1 MGKGNLVYYQFAGE
15 IGQLMKPSILVVDDD
30 EVMRET
36 LSDVLKKRGYEIFSA
51 GSGTETISVIK
62 KNIIDLVLLDMRLPD
77 EDGLEVLKKIKELDT
92 DILVII
98 MTAYSDV
105 QTAVSAM
112 KSGAY
117 HYINKP
123 FELEELKLLIEK
135 GLETKSLINEVRR
148 LYRAQK
154 GKNQNNYL
162 HGTSP
167 QIQYVKELID
177 TISKTYKTSVLI
189 QGESGTG
196 KELAANAIHDQG
208 QRCSHPMM
216 KINCSAIPD
225 ALLESELFGYERG
238 AFTDAKNT
246 KKGLFELADGGTV
259 FLDEIGEMKPFL
271 QSKILRFL
279 ETQSFMRVGGER
291 EIKVDVRIITA
302 TNRDLEK
309 MVREGIFRKDLYY
322 RLKVMVIDMPPL
334 RDRGEEDILLLSNL
348 FIEENN
354 KEYGKQVRGFS
365 EEGKRL
371 VLDYDW
377 PGNVRELR
385 NVVERAMILS
395 GQKWITPDQ
404 LPFELKQRKSD
415 GPSGLDSELMEGVEA
430 LSLEGIE
437 KIYISRIL
445 KKLEWNKSKAAK
457 LLGIT
462 RTTLREK
469 IRRYQLSHQQPN
481 G

>member
-1 MGKGNLVYYQFAGE
+1 
-15 IGQLMKPSILVVDDD
+15 MKPSILIVDDD

-36 LSDVLKKRGYEIFSA
+36 LSDVLRKRGYEIFLASSGSEVLSA
-51 GSGTETISVIK
+51 IK
-62 KNIIDLVLLDMRLPD
+62 KNIVDLVLLDMRLPD
-77 EDGLEVLKKIKELDT
+77 IDGLEVLKQIKEFDT
-92 DILVII
+92 EILVMM
-98 MTAYSDV
+98 MTAYSDI

-148 LYRAQK
+148 LRRQQREEY
-154 GKNQNNYL
+154 QNIHI
-162 HGTSP
+162 HGVSP
-167 QIQYVKELID
+167 QIQYVRELIGM
-177 TISKTYKTSVLI
+177 ISKTQKTSVLI

-196 KELAANAIHDQG
+196 KELAANAVHYTSK
-208 QRCSHPMM
+208 RSNRPLM

-225 ALLESELFGYERG
+225 SLLESELFGYEKG

-259 FLDEIGEMKPFL
+259 FLDEIGDMKPFL

-291 EIKVDVRIITA
+291 EIKVDVRIIAA
-302 TNRDLEK
+302 TNKDLETL
-309 MVREGIFRKDLYY
+309 VREGTFRKDLYY
-322 RLKVMVIDMPPL
+322 RLKVMVIEMPPL
-334 RDRGEEDILLLSNL
+334 RDRPEDILVLSNL

-354 KEYGKQVRGFS
+354 REHGKNVRGFS
-365 EEGKRL
+365 NDAKKFMTQ
-371 VLDYDW
+371 YHW

-385 NVVERAMILS
+385 NVMERAMIL
-395 GQKWITPDQ
+395 TDQ
-404 LPFELKQRKSD
+404 EFIQQEHLPFELRHNHERADLRNPHPYPVELD
-415 GPSGLDSELMEGVEA
+415 GDMS
-430 LSLEGIE
+430 LSHVE
-437 KIYISRIL
+437 KIHISKVLER
-445 KKLEWNKSKAAK
+445 LEWNKSKAAK
-457 LLGIT
+457 FLGIS
-462 RTTLREK
+462 RATLREK
-469 IRRYQLSHQQPN
+469 IKRYDLSNH

>member
-1 MGKGNLVYYQFAGE
+1 
-15 IGQLMKPSILVVDDD
+15 MKLSLLIVDDD
-30 EVMRET
+30 EAMRDT
-36 LSDVLKKRGYEIFSA
+36 LSDVLKKKGYEVSVA
-51 GSGTETISVIK
+51 SSGNDALLAIR
-62 KNIIDLVLLDMRLPD
+62 KNIVDLIVLDMRLPD
-77 EDGLEVLKKIKELDT
+77 LDGIEVLKRVKEFDT
-92 DILVII
+92 EILVIM

-148 LYRAQK
+148 LRRQQK
-154 GKNQNNYL
+154 EDYQNIHI

-167 QIQYVKELID
+167 QIQSVRELIGM
-177 TISKTYKTSVLI
+177 ISKTQKTSVLI

-196 KELAANAIHDQG
+196 KELAANAVHYSSK
-208 QRCSHPMM
+208 RSPRPLM

-225 ALLESELFGYERG
+225 TLLESELFGYEKG
-238 AFTDAKNT
+238 AFTDAKAT

-259 FLDEIGEMKPFL
+259 FLDEIGDMKPFL

-291 EIKVDVRIITA
+291 EIKVDVRIIAA
-302 TNRDLEK
+302 TNKDLESL
-309 MVREGIFRKDLYY
+309 VTQGLFRKDLYY
-322 RLKVMVIDMPPL
+322 RLKVVVIEMPPL
-334 RDRGEEDILLLSNL
+334 RERPEDILLLCNL

-354 KEYGKQVRGFS
+354 REHGKAVKGFAS
-365 EEGKRL
+365 EARQFMTQ
-371 VLDYDW
+371 YHW

-395 GQKWITPDQ
+395 EHDLIDQEQ
-404 LPFELKQRKSD
+404 LPFELRNNERPEWVTPNPNPVELTEDMS
-415 GPSGLDSELMEGVEA
+415 LDAV
-430 LSLEGIE
+430 E
-437 KIYISRIL
+437 KIHISHVL
-445 KKLEWNKSKAAK
+445 KKLEWNKSRAAK
-457 LLGIT
+457 VLGVS
-462 RTTLREK
+462 RATLREK
-469 IRRYQLSHQQPN
+469 IRRYSLSEN
-481 G
+481 